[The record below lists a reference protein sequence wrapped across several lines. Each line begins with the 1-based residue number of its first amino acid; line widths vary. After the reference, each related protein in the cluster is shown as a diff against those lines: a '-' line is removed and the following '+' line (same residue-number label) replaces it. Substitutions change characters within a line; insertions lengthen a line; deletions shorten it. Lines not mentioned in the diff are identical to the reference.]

1 MSSRT
6 DILTALGAKPDPDAA
21 DRLRT
26 KAGPGDP
33 SAGFLAMDDWDLFAA
48 NLEEA
53 GGHFL
58 AAADTAEAKK
68 ILAGLIREIGAETS
82 VAHRHPLLDR
92 IGLAGVLDSAGVSL
106 DIIEDRYEKASTSR
120 EALASADLGVTSA
133 DALLAES
140 GSIAL
145 AAGPGQAR
153 GVSLLPPVHLAV
165 AGPGSM
171 LADITGL
178 PALIRRLSEESG
190 RPPSAVHLI
199 TGPSSTADIEQ
210 TLVRGIHGPMK
221 LYVLAVKSI

>member
-1 MSSRT
+1 
-6 DILTALGAKPDPDAA
+6 
-21 DRLRT
+21 
-26 KAGPGDP
+26 
-33 SAGFLAMDDWDLFAA
+33 MDDWDLFAS

-53 GGHFL
+53 GGCFM
-58 AAADTAEAKK
+58 AAADADEVKE
-68 ILAGLIREIGAETS
+68 ILAGLIKEIGAKTA
-82 VAHRHPLLDR
+82 VAYRHPLLDR
-92 IGLAGVLDSAGVSL
+92 VDLAGIFETSGVSLKTIENRDELDSA
-106 DIIEDRYEKASTSR
+106 TR

-145 AAGPGQAR
+145 AAGSGRSRA
-153 GVSLLPPVHLAV
+153 VSLLPPVHVAV

-178 PALIRRLSEESG
+178 PALINRLSEESG

-221 LYVLAVKSI
+221 LYVLAVKAI